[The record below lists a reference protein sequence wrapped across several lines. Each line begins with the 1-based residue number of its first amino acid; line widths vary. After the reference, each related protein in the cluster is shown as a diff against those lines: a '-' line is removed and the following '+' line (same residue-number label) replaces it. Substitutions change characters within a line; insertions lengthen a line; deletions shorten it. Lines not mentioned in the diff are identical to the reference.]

1 MKSNRSKNRN
11 QKGYLLLSVML
22 LIAIMLLMLSIEAPR
37 MAQQIKRD
45 KETELIHRGKEYAK
59 AVRKYVRK
67 TGTYPT
73 TLEQLEDT
81 NHVRFLRKRY
91 EDPMTGK
98 AEWKLIH
105 QGEAEVKIPQNNN
118 NPGLQGSGNPG
129 LTGSTNAT
137 ASPTPQGGTIG
148 GGGTLGGSGGLGG
161 TGTLGGQPSGQAG
174 TLQTSNIGNGQQ
186 FGGGGII
193 GVASTSKESGI
204 HEFNGSSEYDKW
216 LFVYDP
222 KLEQAAAT
230 MGGSADA
237 GIAVASPRAGG
248 DSGGASPSGSPAP
261 GGSPVPGVSPNPNP
275 STTPTPPL

>member
-1 MKSNRSKNRN
+1 MKSNRSKTRN

-22 LIAIMLLMLSIEAPR
+22 LVTIMLLMLSIEAPR

-67 TGTYPT
+67 TGAYPT
-73 TLEQLEDT
+73 SLEQLEDT
-81 NHVRFLRKRY
+81 NHMRFLRKRY
-91 EDPMTGK
+91 EDPITGK

-118 NPGLQGSGNPG
+118 NSTLQGTTPGISGSSP
-129 LTGSTNAT
+129 A
-137 ASPTPQGGTIG
+137 ASPTPAGGSLGGGSTVG
-148 GGGTLGGSGGLGG
+148 GGGTLGGSPGLGG
-161 TGTLGGQPSGQAG
+161 GQSGGIG
-174 TLQTSNIGNGQQ
+174 LQTSNIGNGQQ

-204 HEFNGSSEYDKW
+204 HEFNGTNEYDKW

-230 MGGSADA
+230 MGGSADG
-237 GIAVASPRAGG
+237 GIAVGSPRAGG
-248 DSGGASPSGSPAP
+248 ANSGANPTGSPGP
-261 GGSPVPGVSPNPNP
+261 GGSSAPGTSPNPNP
-275 STTPTPPL
+275 TTPTPPL

>member
-1 MKSNRSKNRN
+1 
-11 QKGYLLLSVML
+11 
-22 LIAIMLLMLSIEAPR
+22 
-37 MAQQIKRD
+37 MAQKIKRD

-73 TLEQLEDT
+73 SLEQLEDT
-81 NHVRFLRKRY
+81 NHMRFLRKRY
-91 EDPMTGK
+91 EDPITGK

-129 LTGSTNAT
+129 LTGSSNPS
-137 ASPTPQGGTIG
+137 ASPTPQGPT
-148 GGGTLGGSGGLGG
+148 LGG
-161 TGTLGGQPSGQAG
+161 TGGFGGGSTLGGQPNGQTG

-204 HEFNGSSEYDKW
+204 HEFNGTNEYDKW

-237 GIAVASPRAGG
+237 GIAIGSPRAGG
-248 DSGGASPSGSPAP
+248 DNSGATPTGSPGP
-261 GGSPVPGVSPNPNP
+261 GGSPNPNP